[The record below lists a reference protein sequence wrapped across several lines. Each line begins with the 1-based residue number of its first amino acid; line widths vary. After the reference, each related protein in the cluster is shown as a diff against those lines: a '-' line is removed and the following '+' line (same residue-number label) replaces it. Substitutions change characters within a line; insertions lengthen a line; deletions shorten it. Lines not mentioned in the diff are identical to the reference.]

1 MGVVP
6 SGEGEDMMGLSTQA
20 TWWTGCMCGRA
31 AAAAEEA
38 MTLTYPGLRSIAA
51 GRVSCGHERGLL
63 QPASRQSGD
72 AAARGCEHWRT
83 CQALPGT

>member
-6 SGEGEDMMGLSTQA
+6 SGEGVDMMGLSTQA

-31 AAAAEEA
+31 AEEA
-38 MTLTYPGLRSIAA
+38 MTLTYPGELRSISD

-72 AAARGCEHWRT
+72 AAACGCEHWRT